1 MEVKKKYRRLLL
13 SCVTILMCLSALVAL
28 AYILFTDNIKL
39 VNHLNA
45 GDLEVTLTRTN
56 LTGKVF
62 GPDGQLRD
70 YSNNAHID
78 FSNPNDDNLFDLYK
92 DAYIVP
98 GVEYRAEML
107 VTNNGSTTFGYY
119 IEIIVSEDS
128 SPELCEQLYITI
140 TSGDRQVSGTLADL
154 YLGTETDFISVIEAN
169 GSSTFDIEII
179 FKDNDNSN
187 AAMDKTVY
195 FDLVV
200 NAVQIPSSTD
210 SNNN

>member
-1 MEVKKKYRRLLL
+1 MQVKKKYRRLLL
-13 SCVTILMCLSALVAL
+13 SCLTILMCMSALVAV

-39 VNHLNA
+39 VNHLKA

-70 YSNNAHID
+70 YSNNAHVD
-78 FSNPNDDNLFDLYK
+78 FSTPNDDNLFDLYK

-98 GVEYRAEML
+98 GVEVKAEML
-107 VTNNGSTTFGYY
+107 VTNNSSTTFGYY
-119 IEIIVSEDS
+119 IEIIVSE
-128 SPELCEQLYITI
+128 QLYITI
-140 TSGDRQVSGTLADL
+140 TSGDKKVSGTLSDL
-154 YLGTETDFISVIEAN
+154 YLGTEADFISVIEAN

-179 FKDNDNSN
+179 FEDNGNSN

-210 SNNN
+210 SNSD

>member
-1 MEVKKKYRRLLL
+1 MQVKKKYRRLLL

-78 FSNPNDDNLFDLYK
+78 FSDPNDDNLFDLYK

-98 GVEYRAEML
+98 GVEYKAEML
-107 VTNNGSTTFGYY
+107 VTNESIMTFGYY
-119 IEIIVSEDS
+119 VEILVSEDS
-128 SPELCEQLYITI
+128 AIELCEQLYVTI
-140 TSGDRQVSGTLADL
+140 TSGDKKVTGTLADL
-154 YLGTETDFISVIEAN
+154 NLGGESDFISILEVGDSSSFSIEVI
-169 GSSTFDIEII
+169 F
-179 FKDNDNSN
+179 NDNGNNS
-187 AAMDKTVY
+187 AMDKTVY

-200 NAVQIPSSTD
+200 HAVQIASSND
-210 SNNN
+210 STSN

>member
-1 MEVKKKYRRLLL
+1 MQVKKKYRRLLL
-13 SCVTILMCLSALVAL
+13 SCLTILMCMSALVAV

-39 VNHLNA
+39 VNHLKA

-70 YSNNAHID
+70 YSNNAHVD
-78 FSNPNDDNLFDLYK
+78 FSTPNDDNLFDLYK

-98 GVEYRAEML
+98 GVEFKAEML
-107 VTNNGSTTFGYY
+107 VTNNSSTTFGYY

-140 TSGDRQVSGTLADL
+140 TSGDKKVSGTLSDL
-154 YLGTETDFISVIEAN
+154 YLGTEADFISVIEAN

-179 FKDNDNSN
+179 FEDNGNSN

-210 SNNN
+210 SNSD